1 MTLLAVSLLDWVN
14 TGVQVGTLLVFAGTA
29 VAAIVQIRHLRAS
42 NELAALLQLGEE
54 LASDR
59 MQAALRFVRFDL
71 DEALARPAYREE
83 LFELGFVDATAHPE
97 MDACNWF
104 DRVGSLVKHRL
115 IDERT
120 FLDLFA
126 RLIIYYW
133 EHCAPAIA
141 LLRRRRGAGQYE
153 NFEYLAAIARRWK
166 AEHPAGAFPAGV
178 ARLEI
183 DDRYREI
190 DAALASA
197 RVADVSVADGRI
209 A

>member
-1 MTLLAVSLLDWVN
+1 MTVLAVTLLDTIN
-14 TGVQVGTLLVFAGTA
+14 TVAQVGTLLVFAGTA

-59 MQAALRFVRFDL
+59 MQAALRFVRYDL
-71 DEALARPAYREE
+71 DEALARPAYRAE
-83 LFELGFVDATAHPE
+83 LVELGFVDASAHPE

-126 RLIIYYW
+126 RLITYYW
-133 EHCAPAIA
+133 DHCAPAIA
-141 LLRRRRGAGQYE
+141 LLRRTRGAGQYE

-166 AEHPAGAFPAGV
+166 ANHPAGTFPAGI
-178 ARLEI
+178 ARMTI
-183 DDRYREI
+183 ADRYREI
-190 DAALASA
+190 DATLARA
-197 RVADVSVADGRI
+197 EGG
-209 A
+209 